1 LEFLERLQLEDSSL
15 IPTYL
20 SFLVGL
26 AMAADKAFA
35 SNGATEVCRML
46 LDSSGE
52 ENGRGISWRT
62 IVSTLR
68 WYVRALSPLYTETQP
83 KPMSSDF
90 SPGGSTAYYYTFDDI
105 GSGGP
110 SRFPSSSA
118 DSSEA
123 KREGETKLKELG
135 EENAA
140 ILLSHLGLIS
150 KVACRH
156 PAAREAFLST
166 KLPVTDGD
174 GSAGQQDDLLLVL
187 FSLSMAPLCPVVR
200 GEVFATLSNLLGVDG
215 CSTTEAGTVKEMAL
229 RIFWKRAKF
238 SQHLFLTNIRT
249 YSCVI
254 TSRMIG
260 TVIRVEF
267 KRRTSGKLWETIRVI
282 PMWTQYKTY
291 EALLPWKV
299 DLEAIYNGNLLY
311 FLN

>member
-1 LEFLERLQLEDSSL
+1 MEFLERLQLEDSSL

-238 SQHLFLTNIRT
+238 SQHLFLTNILFRDW
-249 YSCVI
+249 S
-254 TSRMIG
+254 
-260 TVIRVEF
+260 
-267 KRRTSGKLWETIRVI
+267 
-282 PMWTQYKTY
+282 KTRN
-291 EALLPWKV
+291 KCSFRSH
-299 DLEAIYNGNLLY
+299 LLY
-311 FLN
+311 W